1 MKAEK
6 DKKTGKWLIQ
16 YRYTDWQGKRRKST
30 KRGFATKREAEEWL
44 RNFLITQKADFDM
57 KFADFWKMYCADM
70 ETRLREHTMR
80 TKKYIVELKI
90 LPYFGNKRVNDI
102 TAADIRQWQN
112 ELIKK
117 GYAPTYLKSINNQL
131 AALFNYAVRYYDLRD
146 NPCRKAGS
154 IGKSKADEMDFSY
167 TTFDL
172 NAVLRSVAVSF
183 FKSFEERKII
193 PVLSIAEI
201 SFPFYGDEKAV
212 TRIFENIISN
222 ALSHGKSDYHFS
234 SYDDNENYH
243 FSFQNFTDSINESD
257 IDKIFNR
264 FYTTDLSRSR
274 KTTGLGLTIAKNL
287 TVKMGG
293 SISASLNNNVFEI
306 VVCFPKQKG

>member
-1 MKAEK
+1 MSVVLQIYAIIV
-6 DKKTGKWLIQ
+6 TLSLIIVLSF
-16 YRYTDWQGKRRKST
+16 YLFHRR
-30 KRGFATKREAEEWL
+30 EV
-44 RNFLITQKADFDM
+44 
-57 KFADFWKMYCADM
+57 
-70 ETRLREHTMR
+70 TRLSQKLQTLLHSFTHA
-80 TKKYIVELKI
+80 ELI
-90 LPYFGNKRVNDI
+90 LDFPSSDI
-102 TAADIRQWQN
+102 TDLVNALN
-112 ELIKK
+112 ELLRVYHKQVYSLQKKDEAIKETITNLAHDLRTPVTAIQ
-117 GYAPTYLKSINNQL
+117 GYTQMLLQSPELSEEDLDAAVIINERLNVLNQL
-131 AALFNYAVRYYDLRD
+131 LNQLFEFAR
-146 NPCRKAGS
+146 
-154 IGKSKADEMDFSY
+154 IEADEMDFSY

>member
-1 MKAEK
+1 MYPRCNNFI
-6 DKKTGKWLIQ
+6 DQILI
-16 YRYTDWQGKRRKST
+16 
-30 KRGFATKREAEEWL
+30 
-44 RNFLITQKADFDM
+44 LIT
-57 KFADFWKMYCADM
+57 Y
-70 ETRLREHTMR
+70 
-80 TKKYIVELKI
+80 
-90 LPYFGNKRVNDI
+90 
-102 TAADIRQWQN
+102 
-112 ELIKK
+112 
-117 GYAPTYLKSINNQL
+117 NN
-131 AALFNYAVRYYDLRD
+131 F
-146 NPCRKAGS
+146 
-154 IGKSKADEMDFSY
+154 
-167 TTFDL
+167 
-172 NAVLRSVAVSF
+172 VSF

-193 PVLSIAEI
+193 PALSIAEI

>member
-1 MKAEK
+1 MSVVLQIYAIIV
-6 DKKTGKWLIQ
+6 TLSLIIVLSF
-16 YRYTDWQGKRRKST
+16 YLFHRR
-30 KRGFATKREAEEWL
+30 EV
-44 RNFLITQKADFDM
+44 
-57 KFADFWKMYCADM
+57 
-70 ETRLREHTMR
+70 TRLSQKLQTLLHSFTHA
-80 TKKYIVELKI
+80 ELT
-90 LPYFGNKRVNDI
+90 LDFPSSDI
-102 TAADIRQWQN
+102 TDLVNALN
-112 ELIKK
+112 ELLRVYHKQVYSLQKKDEAIKETITNLAHDLRTPVTAIQ
-117 GYAPTYLKSINNQL
+117 GYTQMLLQSPELSEEDLDAAAVINERLNVLNQL
-131 AALFNYAVRYYDLRD
+131 LNQLFEFAR
-146 NPCRKAGS
+146 
-154 IGKSKADEMDFSY
+154 IEADEMDFSY

-193 PVLSIAEI
+193 PALSIAEI

-212 TRIFENIISN
+212 IRIFENIISN

>member
-1 MKAEK
+1 MSVVLQIYAIIV
-6 DKKTGKWLIQ
+6 TLSLIIVLSF
-16 YRYTDWQGKRRKST
+16 YLLHRR
-30 KRGFATKREAEEWL
+30 EV
-44 RNFLITQKADFDM
+44 
-57 KFADFWKMYCADM
+57 
-70 ETRLREHTMR
+70 TRLSQKLQTLLHSSTHA
-80 TKKYIVELKI
+80 ELT
-90 LPYFGNKRVNDI
+90 LDFPSSDI
-102 TAADIRQWQN
+102 TDLVNALN
-112 ELIKK
+112 ELLRVYHKQVYSLQKKDGAIKETITNLAHDLRTPVTAIQ
-117 GYAPTYLKSINNQL
+117 GYTQMLLQSPELSEEDLDAVAVINERLNVLNQL
-131 AALFNYAVRYYDLRD
+131 LNQLFEFAR
-146 NPCRKAGS
+146 
-154 IGKSKADEMDFSY
+154 IEADEMEFSY

-193 PVLSIAEI
+193 PALSIAEI

>member
-1 MKAEK
+1 MSVVLQIYAIIV
-6 DKKTGKWLIQ
+6 TLSLIIVLSF
-16 YRYTDWQGKRRKST
+16 YLLHRR
-30 KRGFATKREAEEWL
+30 EV
-44 RNFLITQKADFDM
+44 
-57 KFADFWKMYCADM
+57 
-70 ETRLREHTMR
+70 TRLSQKLQTLLHSFT
-80 TKKYIVELKI
+80 YAELT
-90 LPYFGNKRVNDI
+90 LDFPSSDI
-102 TAADIRQWQN
+102 TDLVNALN
-112 ELIKK
+112 ELFRVYHKQVYSLQKKDEAIKETITNLAHDLRTPVTAIQ
-117 GYAPTYLKSINNQL
+117 GYTQMLLQSPELSEEDLDAAAVINERLNVLNQL
-131 AALFNYAVRYYDLRD
+131 LNQLFEFAR
-146 NPCRKAGS
+146 
-154 IGKSKADEMDFSY
+154 IEADEMEFSY

-193 PVLSIAEI
+193 PALSIAEI

>member
-1 MKAEK
+1 MSVVLQIYAIIV
-6 DKKTGKWLIQ
+6 TLSLIIVLSF
-16 YRYTDWQGKRRKST
+16 YLLHRR
-30 KRGFATKREAEEWL
+30 EV
-44 RNFLITQKADFDM
+44 
-57 KFADFWKMYCADM
+57 
-70 ETRLREHTMR
+70 TRLSQKLQTLLHSFTHA
-80 TKKYIVELKI
+80 ELT
-90 LPYFGNKRVNDI
+90 LDFPPSDTTDLVN
-102 TAADIRQWQN
+102 ALN
-112 ELIKK
+112 ELFRVYHKQVYSLQKKDEAIKETITNLAHDLRTPVTAIQ
-117 GYAPTYLKSINNQL
+117 GYTQMLLQSPELSEEDLDAAAVINERLNVLNQL
-131 AALFNYAVRYYDLRD
+131 LNQLFEFAR
-146 NPCRKAGS
+146 
-154 IGKSKADEMDFSY
+154 IEADEMEFSY

-193 PVLSIAEI
+193 PALSIAEI

-212 TRIFENIISN
+212 IRIFENIISN

>member
-1 MKAEK
+1 MSVVLQIYAIIV
-6 DKKTGKWLIQ
+6 TLSLIIVLSF
-16 YRYTDWQGKRRKST
+16 YLLHRR
-30 KRGFATKREAEEWL
+30 EV
-44 RNFLITQKADFDM
+44 
-57 KFADFWKMYCADM
+57 
-70 ETRLREHTMR
+70 TRLSQKLQTLLYSFTHA
-80 TKKYIVELKI
+80 ELT
-90 LPYFGNKRVNDI
+90 LDFPSSDI
-102 TAADIRQWQN
+102 TDLVNALN
-112 ELIKK
+112 ELLRVYHKQVYSLQKKDEAIKETITNLAHDLRTPVTAIQ
-117 GYAPTYLKSINNQL
+117 GYTQMLLQSPELSEEDLDAAAVINERLNVLNQL
-131 AALFNYAVRYYDLRD
+131 LNQLFEFAR
-146 NPCRKAGS
+146 
-154 IGKSKADEMDFSY
+154 IEADEMEFSY

-193 PVLSIAEI
+193 PALSIAEI

>member
-1 MKAEK
+1 MSVVLQMYAIIV
-6 DKKTGKWLIQ
+6 TLSLIIVLSF
-16 YRYTDWQGKRRKST
+16 YLLHRR
-30 KRGFATKREAEEWL
+30 EV
-44 RNFLITQKADFDM
+44 
-57 KFADFWKMYCADM
+57 
-70 ETRLREHTMR
+70 TRLSQKLQTLLHSFTHA
-80 TKKYIVELKI
+80 ELT
-90 LPYFGNKRVNDI
+90 LDFPYSDI
-102 TAADIRQWQN
+102 TDLVNALN
-112 ELIKK
+112 ELFRVYHKQVYSLQKKDEAIKETITNLAHDLRTPVTAIQ
-117 GYAPTYLKSINNQL
+117 GYTQMLLQSPELSEEDLDAAAVINERLNVLNQL
-131 AALFNYAVRYYDLRD
+131 LNQLFEFAR
-146 NPCRKAGS
+146 
-154 IGKSKADEMDFSY
+154 IEADEMEFSY

-306 VVCFPKQKG
+306 IVCFPKQKG

>member
-57 KFADFWKMYCADM
+57 KFEDFWKIYCADM

-112 ELIKK
+112 ELIKM
-117 GYAPTYLKSINNQL
+117 GYSPTYLKTINNQL
-131 AALFNYAVRYYDLRD
+131 SARSCSYSNIVVVGTKQRVQYLVEELRETQIVM
-146 NPCRKAGS
+146 KEITEQILSG
-154 IGKSKADEMDFSY
+154 DFSMSGESY
-167 TTFDL
+167 KELKEDYLAFMITMVDILNGAAYLFDKKPDSD
-172 NAVLRSVAVSF
+172 NRHW
-183 FKSFEERKII
+183 KEQQ
-193 PVLSIAEI
+193 EI
-201 SFPFYGDEKAV
+201 QEYCEALGKDISGKEKQV
-212 TRIFENIISN
+212 E
-222 ALSHGKSDYHFS
+222 
-234 SYDDNENYH
+234 
-243 FSFQNFTDSINESD
+243 
-257 IDKIFNR
+257 
-264 FYTTDLSRSR
+264 
-274 KTTGLGLTIAKNL
+274 
-287 TVKMGG
+287 
-293 SISASLNNNVFEI
+293 
-306 VVCFPKQKG
+306 KGM

>member
-1 MKAEK
+1 MSVVLQIYAIIV
-6 DKKTGKWLIQ
+6 TLSLIIVLSF
-16 YRYTDWQGKRRKST
+16 YLFHRR
-30 KRGFATKREAEEWL
+30 EV
-44 RNFLITQKADFDM
+44 
-57 KFADFWKMYCADM
+57 
-70 ETRLREHTMR
+70 TRLSQKLQTLLHSFTHA
-80 TKKYIVELKI
+80 ELT
-90 LPYFGNKRVNDI
+90 LDFPSYDI
-102 TAADIRQWQN
+102 TDLVNALN
-112 ELIKK
+112 ELLRVYHKQVYSLQKKDEAIKETITNLAHDLRTPVTAIQ
-117 GYAPTYLKSINNQL
+117 GYTQMLLQSPELSEEDLDAAVIINERLNVLNQL
-131 AALFNYAVRYYDLRD
+131 LNQLFEFAR
-146 NPCRKAGS
+146 
-154 IGKSKADEMDFSY
+154 IEADEMDFSY

>member
-1 MKAEK
+1 MSVVLQIYAIIV
-6 DKKTGKWLIQ
+6 TLSLIIVLSF
-16 YRYTDWQGKRRKST
+16 YLLHRR
-30 KRGFATKREAEEWL
+30 EV
-44 RNFLITQKADFDM
+44 
-57 KFADFWKMYCADM
+57 
-70 ETRLREHTMR
+70 TRLSQKLQTLLPSFTHA
-80 TKKYIVELKI
+80 ELT
-90 LPYFGNKRVNDI
+90 LDFPSSDI
-102 TAADIRQWQN
+102 TYLVNALN
-112 ELIKK
+112 ELLRVYHKQVYSLQKKDEAIKETITNLAHDLRTPVTAIQ
-117 GYAPTYLKSINNQL
+117 GYTQMLLQSPELSEEDLDAAAVINERLNVLNQL
-131 AALFNYAVRYYDLRD
+131 LNQLFEFAR
-146 NPCRKAGS
+146 
-154 IGKSKADEMDFSY
+154 IEADEMEFSY

-193 PVLSIAEI
+193 PALSIAEI

>member
-1 MKAEK
+1 MSS
-6 DKKTGKWLIQ
+6 LIIVLSF
-16 YRYTDWQGKRRKST
+16 YLLHRR
-30 KRGFATKREAEEWL
+30 EV
-44 RNFLITQKADFDM
+44 
-57 KFADFWKMYCADM
+57 
-70 ETRLREHTMR
+70 TRLSQKLQTLLHSFTHA
-80 TKKYIVELKI
+80 ELTSDF
-90 LPYFGNKRVNDI
+90 PSSDI
-102 TAADIRQWQN
+102 TDLVNALN
-112 ELIKK
+112 ELLRVYHKQVYSLQKKDEAIKETITNLAHDLRTPVTAIQ
-117 GYAPTYLKSINNQL
+117 GYTQMLLQSPELSEEDLDAVAVINERLNVLNQL
-131 AALFNYAVRYYDLRD
+131 LNQLFEFAR
-146 NPCRKAGS
+146 
-154 IGKSKADEMDFSY
+154 IEADEMEFSY

-193 PVLSIAEI
+193 PALSIAEI

>member
-1 MKAEK
+1 MN
-6 DKKTGKWLIQ
+6 Q
-16 YRYTDWQGKRRKST
+16 CYRLGIDIGST
-30 KRGFATKREAEEWL
+30 TVKVAVIDDNNKIL
-44 RNFLITQKADFDM
+44 
-57 KFADFWKMYCADM
+57 FADYERHYANIQ
-70 ETRLREHTMR
+70 ETLASLLKKCKGELGELSLR
-80 TKKYIVELKI
+80 
-90 LPYFGNKRVNDI
+90 PNI
-102 TAADIRQWQN
+102 TGSGGLTLSGYLHIPFVQEVVAVATALQD
-112 ELIKK
+112 
-117 GYAPTYLKSINNQL
+117 YAPRTDVAIELGGEDAVTAIQGYTQMLLQSPELSEEDLDAAAVINERLNVLNQL
-131 AALFNYAVRYYDLRD
+131 LNQLFEFAR
-146 NPCRKAGS
+146 
-154 IGKSKADEMDFSY
+154 IEADEMEFSY

-193 PVLSIAEI
+193 PALSIAEI

>member
-1 MKAEK
+1 MSVVLQIYAIIV
-6 DKKTGKWLIQ
+6 TLSLIIVLSF
-16 YRYTDWQGKRRKST
+16 YLLHRR
-30 KRGFATKREAEEWL
+30 EV
-44 RNFLITQKADFDM
+44 
-57 KFADFWKMYCADM
+57 
-70 ETRLREHTMR
+70 TRLSQKLQTLLHSFTHA
-80 TKKYIVELKI
+80 ELT
-90 LPYFGNKRVNDI
+90 LDFPSSDI
-102 TAADIRQWQN
+102 TDLVNALN
-112 ELIKK
+112 ELLRVYHKQVYSLQKKDEAIKE
-117 GYAPTYLKSINNQL
+117 TITNL
-131 AALFNYAVRYYDLRD
+131 AHDLRT
-146 NPCRKAGS
+146 PVTAIQG
-154 IGKSKADEMDFSY
+154 Y
-167 TTFDL
+167 TQMLLQSPELSEEDL
-172 NAVLRSVAVSF
+172 DAVLRSVAVSF

-193 PVLSIAEI
+193 PALSIAEI

>member
-1 MKAEK
+1 MSVVLQIYAIIV
-6 DKKTGKWLIQ
+6 TLSLIIVLSF
-16 YRYTDWQGKRRKST
+16 YLFHRR
-30 KRGFATKREAEEWL
+30 EV
-44 RNFLITQKADFDM
+44 
-57 KFADFWKMYCADM
+57 
-70 ETRLREHTMR
+70 TRLSQKLQTLLHSFTHAKL
-80 TKKYIVELKI
+80 TLDF
-90 LPYFGNKRVNDI
+90 PSSDI
-102 TAADIRQWQN
+102 TDLVNALN
-112 ELIKK
+112 ELLRVYHKQVYSLQKKDEAIKETITNLAHDLRTPVTAIQ
-117 GYAPTYLKSINNQL
+117 GYTQMLLQSPELSEEDLDAAVIINERLNVLNQL
-131 AALFNYAVRYYDLRD
+131 LNQLFEFAR
-146 NPCRKAGS
+146 
-154 IGKSKADEMDFSY
+154 IEADEMDFSY

>member
-1 MKAEK
+1 MSVVLQIYAIIV
-6 DKKTGKWLIQ
+6 TLSLIIVLSF
-16 YRYTDWQGKRRKST
+16 YLLHRR
-30 KRGFATKREAEEWL
+30 EV
-44 RNFLITQKADFDM
+44 
-57 KFADFWKMYCADM
+57 
-70 ETRLREHTMR
+70 TRLSQKLQTLLHSFTHA
-80 TKKYIVELKI
+80 ELT
-90 LPYFGNKRVNDI
+90 LDFPSSDI
-102 TAADIRQWQN
+102 TDLVNALN
-112 ELIKK
+112 ELLRVYHKQVYSLQKKDEAIKETITNLAHDLRTPVTAIQ
-117 GYAPTYLKSINNQL
+117 GYTQMLLQSPELSEEDLDAAVIINERLNVLNQL
-131 AALFNYAVRYYDLRD
+131 LNQLFEFSR
-146 NPCRKAGS
+146 
-154 IGKSKADEMDFSY
+154 IEADEMEFSY

-193 PVLSIAEI
+193 PVLSSAEI

-222 ALSHGKSDYHFS
+222 ALSHGKSDYRFS
-234 SYDDNENYH
+234 SYDDNETSH

>member
-1 MKAEK
+1 M
-6 DKKTGKWLIQ
+6 TL
-16 YRYTDWQGKRRKST
+16 
-30 KRGFATKREAEEWL
+30 
-44 RNFLITQKADFDM
+44 DF
-57 KFADFWKMYCADM
+57 
-70 ETRLREHTMR
+70 
-80 TKKYIVELKI
+80 
-90 LPYFGNKRVNDI
+90 PSSDI
-102 TAADIRQWQN
+102 TDLVNALN
-112 ELIKK
+112 ELLRVYHKQVYSLQKKDEAIKETITNLAHDLRTPVTAIQ
-117 GYAPTYLKSINNQL
+117 GYTQMLLQSPELSEEDLDAAAVINERLNVLNQL
-131 AALFNYAVRYYDLRD
+131 LNQLFEFAR
-146 NPCRKAGS
+146 
-154 IGKSKADEMDFSY
+154 IEADEMEFSY

-172 NAVLRSVAVSF
+172 NAVLRFVAVSF

-193 PVLSIAEI
+193 PALSIAEI

>member
-1 MKAEK
+1 MSVVLQIYAIIV
-6 DKKTGKWLIQ
+6 TLSLIIVLSF
-16 YRYTDWQGKRRKST
+16 YLFHRR
-30 KRGFATKREAEEWL
+30 EV
-44 RNFLITQKADFDM
+44 
-57 KFADFWKMYCADM
+57 
-70 ETRLREHTMR
+70 TRLSQKLQPLLHSSTQA
-80 TKKYIVELKI
+80 ELA
-90 LPYFGNKRVNDI
+90 LDFPSSDI
-102 TAADIRQWQN
+102 TDLVNALN
-112 ELIKK
+112 ELLRVYHKQVYSLQKKDEAIKETITNLAHDLRTPVTAIQ
-117 GYAPTYLKSINNQL
+117 GYTQMLLQSPELSEEDLDAAAVINERLNVLNQL
-131 AALFNYAVRYYDLRD
+131 LNQLFEFAR
-146 NPCRKAGS
+146 
-154 IGKSKADEMDFSY
+154 IEADEMEFSY

-193 PVLSIAEI
+193 PALSIAEI

>member
-1 MKAEK
+1 MNV
-6 DKKTGKWLIQ
+6 L
-16 YRYTDWQGKRRKST
+16 
-30 KRGFATKREAEEWL
+30 
-44 RNFLITQKADFDM
+44 
-57 KFADFWKMYCADM
+57 
-70 ETRLREHTMR
+70 
-80 TKKYIVELKI
+80 
-90 LPYFGNKRVNDI
+90 
-102 TAADIRQWQN
+102 
-112 ELIKK
+112 
-117 GYAPTYLKSINNQL
+117 NQL
-131 AALFNYAVRYYDLRD
+131 LNQLFEFAR
-146 NPCRKAGS
+146 
-154 IGKSKADEMDFSY
+154 IEADEMEFSY
-167 TTFDL
+167 TIFDL

-193 PVLSIAEI
+193 PALSIAEI

-234 SYDDNENYH
+234 SYDNNKYYY
-243 FSFQNFTDSINESD
+243 FSFQNITDSISESD